1 MNLPLHF
8 GLLGAAEAGL
18 ISVLVGLLMY
28 GLWRWILRAGEAAV
42 GRTLGWAGFT
52 AMIVAAGIDSWHLFY
67 LAVMKLESPLYA
79 RMALQGIH
87 DPDSL
92 ATRVV
97 FEILGALVGV
107 LIGWQWFSG
116 GLNGKR
122 DAT

>member
-1 MNLPLHF
+1 MSLPLHF

-18 ISVLVGLLMY
+18 ISMRVGLLMY
-28 GLWRWILRAGEAAV
+28 GLWRWILRAGEAVV
-42 GRTLGWAGFT
+42 GRTLAWAGFT

-67 LAVMKLESPLYA
+67 LAVVKMESPLYA
-79 RMALQGIH
+79 RMALQGFH
-87 DPDSL
+87 EPDAL

-116 GLNGKR
+116 GLNGKH